1 MKVSNMTS
9 DNGNKIANQFII
21 YTPEATYFQSYES
34 IIVKTSFDGDQR
46 TVELDETY
54 WNYSRTT
61 NKYRNMFLGDTT
73 KEVQAK
79 IDSGE
84 YTLTDLNN

>member
-1 MKVSNMTS
+1 MTS

-21 YTPEATYFQSYES
+21 NTPEATYFQSYES
-34 IIVKTSFDGDQR
+34 IIVKTSFNGDKR
-46 TVELDETY
+46 TVELDQTY
-54 WNYSRTT
+54 WDYSRTT
-61 NKYRNMFLGDTT
+61 SKYRNMFLGETT
-73 KEVQAK
+73 KETQAK

>member
-1 MKVSNMTS
+1 MTS